1 MFIFT
6 EPLCNTCSKND
17 STTLACG
24 CLLVV
29 TIAESCR
36 LDSVLFSPRRG
47 NILRI
52 DNLVQSG
59 GEVIAVSTWA
69 FDTVGSNECTKGI
82 ILAAP
87 R

>member
-1 MFIFT
+1 MFPLLGEKST
-6 EPLCNTCSKND
+6 ESSLQ
-17 STTLACG
+17 
-24 CLLVV
+24 
-29 TIAESCR
+29 
-36 LDSVLFSPRRG
+36 DSVLFSPRRG

-87 R
+87 WAQDELWF

>member
-1 MFIFT
+1 MFPILG
-6 EPLCNTCSKND
+6 EK
-17 STTLACG
+17 STD
-24 CLLVV
+24 
-29 TIAESCR
+29 ESCR

-69 FDTVGSNECTKGI
+69 FDTVGSNECTKG
-82 ILAAP
+82 LGGT
-87 R
+87 

>member
-1 MFIFT
+1 MFEERLYDSCFVVVNWWS
-6 EPLCNTCSKND
+6 LCWVLQI
-17 STTLACG
+17 LAE
-24 CLLVV
+24 LL
-29 TIAESCR
+29 
-36 LDSVLFSPRRG
+36 SPRGG

-87 R
+87 WAQDELWF